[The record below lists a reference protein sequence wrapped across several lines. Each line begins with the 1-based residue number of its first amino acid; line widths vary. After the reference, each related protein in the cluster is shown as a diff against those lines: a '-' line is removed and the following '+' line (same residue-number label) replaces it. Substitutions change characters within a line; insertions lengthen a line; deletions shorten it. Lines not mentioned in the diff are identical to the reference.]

1 MKKETSILPIIFIS
15 FILLFFVFLMISIR
29 EPEIVANVVYKSV
42 PTTHDARGGQVTY
55 LNISNN
61 IYSYWKGFIGN
72 LTSGGNKSFDIGE
85 QVVEIVEMNLGLTQ
99 CYNTEL
105 YVTDSD
111 YHLNLTSNP
120 TLPTAAYLN
129 TLQAETNETHFEE
142 YFNLTGLPE
151 IFNVIKLSKI
161 ANETRVFEV
170 GNFNLTT
177 YGTTLNSNSGTY
189 NMGFLK
195 DRENNIIFV
204 FRLADGVSYDGKSI
218 DYEMMLPVSPLRNM
232 TYYVFQD
239 PTDDCSFPSD
249 TPPTEVPPTSG
260 GGGGGG
266 GSSGGGGGGG
276 GGYIPSPKCGD
287 NICAGA
293 EDCSICPIDCGTCPY
308 TEQPGVVKQP
318 FEEIIADESYAM
330 CSISFTDVFLNA
342 NPTCKEKLGS
352 LVDQSKE
359 SFKNNEYAEAILLSK
374 SIFKICLNE
383 AKVEAPAVLF
393 NFSWLLLLLPL
404 LIGSYVLGYVQKKKK
419 KLEIYKLEYDKQNN
433 IFEVTIL
440 KDWNEKVFIYINIVN
455 VIVEGKRT
463 TINFNGEMS
472 ERVTEELFKVPAKL
486 KDADILANKKLKLEL
501 NYGTPKD
508 DKIKVMRKEF
518 DFVIK
523 GLKEKI
529 QASKSQKTIV
539 KPAENRGKPETLEEY
554 VKRMLEKG
562 YNKEFIKNALTQY
575 GWSEEKVDNV
585 MKKFRSDPK
594 EDKFKVLKEYILR
607 QRDRGFAMEDIK
619 KA

>member
-1 MKKETSILPIIFIS
+1 
-15 FILLFFVFLMISIR
+15 MISIR

-619 KA
+619 KALIKVGWNENIINSVIEESEIK